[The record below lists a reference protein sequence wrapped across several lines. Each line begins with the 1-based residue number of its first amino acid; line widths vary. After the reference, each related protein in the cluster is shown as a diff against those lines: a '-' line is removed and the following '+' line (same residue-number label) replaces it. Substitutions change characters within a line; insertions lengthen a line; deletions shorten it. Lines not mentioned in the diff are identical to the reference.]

1 MHAQA
6 MLIGRQ
12 GGEKK
17 AAERLVSIYQM
28 IGGGGAGIAVAL
40 NLFGSGGGGSDVV
53 LVPNSRLFCLGT
65 FLLPGTL
72 RRLTVAKP
80 AAAAG
85 TLLASPAAA
94 VHLPSTQ
101 CARQVRRTALPY
113 FPKF

>member
-1 MHAQA
+1 
-6 MLIGRQ
+6 
-12 GGEKK
+12 
-17 AAERLVSIYQM
+17 M

-94 VHLPSTQ
+94 ATASNSLVSR
-101 CARQVRRTALPY
+101 ARAL
-113 FPKF
+113 FDKNEQKLFRLVGARSNGCTGRA